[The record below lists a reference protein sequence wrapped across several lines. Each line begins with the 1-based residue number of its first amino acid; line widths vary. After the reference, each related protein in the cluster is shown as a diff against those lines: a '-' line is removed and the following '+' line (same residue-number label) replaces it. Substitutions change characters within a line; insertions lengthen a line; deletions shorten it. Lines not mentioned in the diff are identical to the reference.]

1 MRRRSILVMENTRVD
16 IQALSSALYLG
27 DDGIWYSAENQAIS
41 YPADGN
47 ERCFAV
53 EDTSFW
59 FNHRNRCI
67 QSIVHA
73 FPPPNNGAIFD
84 IGGGNG
90 FVARGLAAAG
100 FEVVLLEPGQ
110 AGATIAKNRGIDNVI
125 CATTETAHIKPHA
138 LAAVGLFDVI
148 EHIEHDQAFLQSIHG
163 LMQPGAMLYATV
175 PAFPVLWSD
184 EDVLAGHFKR
194 YTVGTISDTLTAA
207 GFEMVFASYIF
218 RLLPLPVFLLR
229 TLPFKLGLLK
239 KKRTVAI
246 DPRDHVVKNGV
257 FSRLLNYILAA
268 ELGHLQAK
276 HPMHFGGSCLV
287 VATRR

>member
-1 MRRRSILVMENTRVD
+1 MD
-16 IQALSSALYLG
+16 IQALSSALHLG
-27 DDGIWYSAENQAIS
+27 ADGIWYSTENQAIS

-53 EDTSFW
+53 EDSSFW

-67 QSIVHA
+67 QSIVQA
-73 FPPPNNGAIFD
+73 FPPPPNRAIFD

-90 FVARGLAAAG
+90 FVARGLAAAS
-100 FEVVLLEPGQ
+100 FEVVLLEPGY
-110 AGATIAKNRGIDNVI
+110 AGATIAKNRGVRNVI
-125 CATTETAHIKPHA
+125 CATTETAQISPQS
-138 LAAVGLFDVI
+138 LAAVSLFDVI
-148 EHIEHDQAFLQSIHG
+148 EHIETDRAFLQSIHN

-276 HPMHFGGSCLV
+276 HPMRFGGS
-287 VATRR
+287 